1 MPGPG
6 FVGPE
11 ASGRKSPTAT
21 FGRTCWLPARG
32 RFMLA
37 ARAGSLGMH
46 HWNQRMSRRF
56 QTILLFGAP
65 GAGKGTQGKI
75 LGEIPGFYHLSCGEV
90 FRTLDMSSKIGRTF
104 QEYSSKGKLVPDD
117 VTIAM
122 WHQNMHARTV
132 LSDYKP
138 HVDLLVLDGIPRNV
152 RQAKILKN
160 HLDVLEIIHLVCP
173 DKEEMIKRLR
183 RRALKENRVDDAKEE
198 VIRNRWDVYEKETF
212 PVLEYY
218 PSRIIREVDATGSPA
233 RVLEHIL
240 EWVVPVQEV
249 HFNNPITGE
258 KIANPAKPN
267 GIHPAVVTTGR
278 ATRSAGAKGKRA
290 GGSKRGK

>member
-1 MPGPG
+1 M
-6 FVGPE
+6 
-11 ASGRKSPTAT
+11 T
-21 FGRTCWLPARG
+21 
-32 RFMLA
+32 
-37 ARAGSLGMH
+37 
-46 HWNQRMSRRF
+46 QRF

-152 RQAKILKN
+152 TQAKLLKS
-160 HLDVLEIIHLVCP
+160 HLDVLQIIHLVCP

-183 RRALKENRVDDAKEE
+183 RRALKENRVDDAKEQ
-198 VIRNRWDVYEKETF
+198 VIRKRWQVYEDETY
-212 PVLEYY
+212 PVLKFY
-218 PSRIIREVDATGSPA
+218 PPGIIKEVDATGSPA

-240 EWVVPVQEV
+240 EWVVPTQEV

-258 KIANPAKPN
+258 KIENPATPN
-267 GIHPAVVTTGR
+267 GIHPAVVVAAPARR
-278 ATRSAGAKGKRA
+278 ASPKAARPKAAR
-290 GGSKRGK
+290 RR